1 MTTMTLAS
9 TINFKD
15 LFPFHFELDE
25 SFLIKSCG
33 PLVLKM
39 EEEIVGKSFKQLFS
53 LLEPKSLSELGFN
66 ELRLLEDTLITLENN
81 HSKNSYK
88 GQLIFQEATNSLFF
102 IQTPC
107 LITFSKSTSADT
119 SMHQEIVLGPIFDTL
134 LTKKSLLDLSKLTNL
149 FFDNEEIITKMIQLF
164 VDTTPQINL
173 KLKKAIENENIN
185 EIKNLAHQLKPS
197 LDHIALVEL
206 SSLAKEIQ
214 YTELI
219 DNFFYEKA
227 FVLCLLLKDLINEL
241 EMKLKYPL

>member
-1 MTTMTLAS
+1 MTTMTLTS
-9 TINFKD
+9 TISFKD

-25 SFLIKSCG
+25 SLVVKSCG

-53 LLEPKSLSELGFN
+53 LLQPISLSEFCFN
-66 ELRLLEDTLITLENN
+66 DLRLLEDMLITLENN

-107 LITFSKSTSADT
+107 LLSLSKTTNASISDET
-119 SMHQEIVLGPIFDTL
+119 VLGTIFDTL

-149 FFDNEEIITKMIQLF
+149 FFDNEEIIKKMLQLF

-173 KLKKAIENENIN
+173 KLKRAIETKNVI
-185 EIKNLAHQLKPS
+185 EIKNVTHQLKPS
-197 LDHIALVEL
+197 LDHIALGEL
-206 SSLAKEIQ
+206 GALAREIQ

-219 DNFFYEKA
+219 NSLYYEKA
-227 FVLCLLLKDLINEL
+227 FMLHLLLEALIREL
-241 EMKLKYPL
+241 EMKLKFP